1 MEKLEVLSTEAVI
14 SEEYEALHLSGSTGE
29 PTALCLSGGGIR
41 SAAFCLGA
49 RQSFARKQL
58 LQEFHYL
65 STVSGGGYI
74 GGWLTR
80 CVAAQADQGISQNL
94 VEPRCSV
101 EMAEDEV
108 LKDNWTPALDT
119 LRAYTNY
126 LTPHSGLAS
135 GDTWATVVLWLRN
148 TLINWAF
155 IVPLLLLATSVPII
169 YLVLV

>member
-49 RQSFARKQL
+49 LQSFARKQL

-80 CVAAQADQGISQNL
+80 CVAAQADQGISQ
-94 VEPRCSV
+94 CSV
-101 EMAEDEV
+101 KMAEDEV
-108 LKDNWTPALDT
+108 LKDISTPALDR
-119 LRAYTNY
+119 LRGYTNY

-135 GDTWATVVLWLRN
+135 GDTWATVVE
-148 TLINWAF
+148 AHPV
-155 IVPLLLLATSVPII
+155 VPG
-169 YLVLV
+169 